1 MTLLGARD
9 GDERDYADIAE
20 ALPDYGASVKADLA
34 DLFRRVVFNVAIH
47 NTDDHLRNHGFLRTQ
62 GGWSLSPVFD
72 VNPEPDIHKRRVM
85 GIVGSVDDEP
95 AALLAFADECRL
107 TSTQASALVREVAEV
122 VAGWREAAA
131 RNGIRARD
139 IEPFAEAVEYGL
151 AVLGQIA

>member
-95 AALLAFADECRL
+95 AALAAFADECRL
-107 TSTQASALVREVAEV
+107 TPEQARAQVREV
-122 VAGWREAAA
+122 VAAVAAWREVSA
-131 RNGIRARD
+131 RNGIGPGEAGL
-139 IEPFAEAVEYGL
+139 FAEVVDHGL
-151 AVLGQIA
+151 ARLEGA